1 MQYRV
6 NDESQSPNSFLHTSL
21 CDGIAEI
28 SNHLGKD
35 ILFWW
40 AAPGANYMAGFQLW
54 ISGRPSWVKRGEG
67 RARGMFIVNQSF
79 LSTKFENQSHGIEKE
94 EVSGIWGVEKLWLRN
109 ENQKSRA
116 VALPVRARLCSASTV
131 ASSGLGGRKLRAE
144 ILGTGRKYTCECRDY
159 VWNASSA
166 PLSPRASPRGVCRGQ
181 IAIWL
186 PIWFFA

>member
-1 MQYRV
+1 MQYQV

-54 ISGRPSWVKRGEG
+54 ISGRPSWVKQGEG

-79 LSTKFENQSHGIEKE
+79 LSTTKIRAIELKKKRYQVYGE
-94 EVSGIWGVEKLWLRN
+94 WRNYDWEMRIRDPGPRLYLYVPDCALGERWLRPGS
-109 ENQKSRA
+109 ESE
-116 VALPVRARLCSASTV
+116 S
-131 ASSGLGGRKLRAE
+131 
-144 ILGTGRKYTCECRDY
+144 
-159 VWNASSA
+159 
-166 PLSPRASPRGVCRGQ
+166 
-181 IAIWL
+181 
-186 PIWFFA
+186 